1 MSDEWLSEVRS
12 ALEESARV
20 KSELGNLAEPIIR
33 VCGMMVDC
41 IKSGNKVMFC
51 GNGGSAAD
59 SQHLACEL
67 VEKYSM
73 KRKALP
79 AIALSTDTS
88 ILTAV
93 PNDESFEEVFAR
105 QIEALGRPGDL
116 LLALST
122 SGSSPN
128 ILRALKQAK
137 TMGIRTVGLTGEGGD
152 GMAEDSD
159 ILIKV
164 PSNTVARIQEC
175 HITLGHI
182 IVEVVESVFS

>member
-20 KSELGNLAEPIIR
+20 KSELGNLAELIIR